1 MVIWGTTAK
10 ADMISQPEPME
21 EKLKRLI
28 YMSNHTEGGVVTIND
43 QKQSDIQQL
52 EDFSSGSGV

>member
-28 YMSNHTEGGVVTIND
+28 YMSNDTEGGVVTIND
-43 QKQSDIQQL
+43 
-52 EDFSSGSGV
+52 